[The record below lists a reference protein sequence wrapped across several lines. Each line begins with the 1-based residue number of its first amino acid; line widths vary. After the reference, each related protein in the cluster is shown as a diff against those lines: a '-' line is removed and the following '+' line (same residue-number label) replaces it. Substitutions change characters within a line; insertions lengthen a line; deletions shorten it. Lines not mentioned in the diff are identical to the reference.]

1 MESINILFFLISAVV
16 GGGIGYI
23 YRKAIA
29 TKEAEGVEGKTK
41 KIIEDAK
48 TEAKEI
54 ILAAK
59 NEALEL
65 REAAKKEERERRDQ
79 IIELEKRLAA
89 KEENLEKRASDIEAK
104 KEEVEKARKEVEE
117 IKDELR
123 EIRKKQ
129 EENLSKIAKLSK
141 EKALEKL
148 LEMVEKDYKKDIV
161 EKIKKVEEEIKERQ
175 DEKAREI
182 LTSAIQRIAS
192 EFTSETTVTSV
203 TLPNDEMKGRIIGR
217 EGRNIQTIEKLTGC
231 DIIVDDTPETI
242 VISGFDPVRRHICK
256 KALENLLK
264 DGRINPARIEEA
276 VEKAQK
282 EIDKEI
288 REAGEQAVY
297 EAGITGLPIDLIRIL
312 GRLKFRTSYGQN
324 VLKHT
329 IEAVH
334 IASALASELKAN
346 VKVAKLGALLHD
358 IGKAVDREIEGA
370 HASISRDICKKFGMS
385 EEVIHAVEAHHEDVP
400 FKTPEAVIVYV
411 ADAISASRPG
421 ARRDTLENYL
431 KRLEE
436 IENIANSFE
445 GVEKS
450 FAIQAGREVRVLV
463 QPEKLDD
470 LASAKLA
477 KKIAEKI
484 ESDLK
489 YPGQIKVNVIRET
502 RATEIAK

>member
-1 MESINILFFLISAVV
+1 MEPISIILLFASAAV
-16 GGGIGYI
+16 GGGLGYV
-23 YRKAIA
+23 YRKAA
-29 TKEAEGVEGKTK
+29 ASKEAENVEGKTK
-41 KIIEDAK
+41 KIVEEAK
-48 TEAKEI
+48 TEAKE
-54 ILAAK
+54 LVLQAK

-65 REAAKKEERERRDQ
+65 KETAKKEEKERRDQ
-79 IIELEKRLAA
+79 IAGLEKRLAT
-89 KEENLEKRASDIEAK
+89 KEENLDKKSEDIDKKKEDIEEAK
-104 KEEVEKARKEVEE
+104 KEAEG
-117 IKDELR
+117 IKNELR
-123 EIRKKQ
+123 DLRIKQ
-129 EENLSKIAKLSK
+129 EENLSKIAKLTTD
-141 EKALEKL
+141 KAKEKL
-148 LEMVEKDYKKDIV
+148 LEMVEKDYKKDVV
-161 EKIKKVEEEIKERQ
+161 EKIKKVEEEIKEKQ

-182 LTSAIQRIAS
+182 LTLAIQRVAG
-192 EFTSETTVTSV
+192 EFASETTVTSV

-231 DIIVDDTPETI
+231 DIVVDDTPETI

-256 KALENLLK
+256 RALEDLLK

-276 VEKAQK
+276 VEKANK
-282 EIDKEI
+282 EIEKEI
-288 REAGEQAVY
+288 REAGEQAAY
-297 EAGITGLPIDLIRIL
+297 ETGIAGLPTDLLRIL

-329 IEAVH
+329 VETVH
-334 IASALASELKAN
+334 IASALASELKAD
-346 VKVAKLGALLHD
+346 VKTAKMGALLHD
-358 IGKAVDREIEGA
+358 VGKAIDREIEGT

-385 EEVIHAVEAHHEDVP
+385 EAVVHAVEAHHEDVP
-400 FKTPEAVIVYV
+400 FKTPEAIIVYV

-421 ARRDTLENYL
+421 ARRDSLENYL
-431 KRLEE
+431 KRLGE
-436 IENIANSFE
+436 IETIANSFE

-484 ESDLK
+484 EGDLK

-502 RATEIAK
+502 RAIEIAK